1 MNIILNTYLIIA
13 LLGVITSLL
22 GLIKIKKRNKDDYV
36 ILYIMLVHSFFD
48 LFLWILYNEKE
59 REREL
64 IGMLSYDLLFPI
76 FLISIFIFKNRE
88 QYIFLSVIIISIASQ
103 FILKNANQIP
113 VNGEIKI
120 VLSLIACLI
129 LVYNVYK
136 NLKKIRFQNFMLL
149 LISCIPL
156 FDMFYNAA
164 IFKIISF
171 EINTWKIFINSYI
184 IFMSITCCIF
194 IYYYGK
200 QLLKNPSPTI

>member
-13 LLGVITSLL
+13 LLGLITSLL

-59 REREL
+59 REL

-88 QYIFLSVIIISIASQ
+88 KYIFLSVIIISIASQ

-149 LISCIPL
+149 LISGIPL

-200 QLLKNPSPTI
+200 QLLKNSSPTI